1 MPTIDFRKWATDQG
15 PAVSAPLRMGIPTD
29 KWRTTL
35 SSTIR
40 HAIEDNTPAMEII
53 DRWRSLYKM
62 GAQVQRGGHQM

>member
-1 MPTIDFRKWATDQG
+1 
-15 PAVSAPLRMGIPTD
+15 MGIPTD

-40 HAIEDNTPAMEII
+40 HAIGDNTPAMEII
-53 DRWRSLYKM
+53 DRRRSLYKM